1 MKKLALLS
9 IYLLLSLF
17 VITSC
22 STDPVIIDDTTQEG
36 IATNS
41 QLANLLVRTSEN
53 SNNPNAITCINFQYP
68 ITFILLDANNQQT
81 GTQTVNNDAELLL
94 FLTTIDP
101 NGSVSIVFPI
111 NVILADGTIVEVN
124 NNQEL
129 LDIIAACDSNGGDV
143 PGNFTDILT
152 DGVWFVTY
160 YFEDVDETDNFSGYE
175 FSFATN
181 NTAQAT
187 TSSTT
192 INGTWNLTSSSTPD
206 LVLYFGQASP
216 LDNLDEDWQIIEATP
231 LIIRLKNVSG
241 GDGTTDFLTYERTPN
256 TGGGS
261 GGGSSELV
269 NTLTTNSWYVNLL
282 EEDGNNETCD
292 YVAYQFTFNTN
303 QTVVAVSTS
312 NTVNGTWAV
321 TTSSSGLDLEI
332 NFETVGE
339 NDPFEDLNDDWD
351 VTAFSMENI
360 NLVDISGG
368 NGGTDYLI
376 FGRNP
381 YTNCSGGGTGNAQEL
396 IDIIISGP
404 WFVQSYVDSG
414 NNETNNYTNYV
425 LTFDANGS
433 VVATNSTNTI
443 NGTWIVTTSSNDG
456 LHLELYFGES
466 SPFEDFN
473 DDWNVSN
480 YTTTLIELFDVSG
493 GDGTTDTLT
502 FQKL

>member
-1 MKKLALLS
+1 MKKLALLP
-9 IYLLLSLF
+9 IYFLLSLF
-17 VITSC
+17 VFTSC
-22 STDPVIIDDTTQEG
+22 TTDEAINDNANSES
-36 IATNS
+36 IAMNS

-53 SNNPNAITCINFQYP
+53 SNNPNAINCINFQYP
-68 ITFILLDANNQQT
+68 ITFILLNVNNQQT
-81 GTQTVNNDAELLL
+81 GTQTVNNDAELLF

-111 NVILADGTIVEVN
+111 NVILSDGAIVTVN

-129 LDIIAACDSNGGDV
+129 LDIIIACDSNGDGQV
-143 PGNFTDILT
+143 PTNFTEILT

-160 YFEDVDETDNFSGYE
+160 YFDNQDETNNFAGYQ

-181 NTAQAT
+181 HTAQAVI
-187 TSSTT
+187 SSTV
-192 INGTWNLTSSSTPD
+192 INGNWNLTSSSTPD
-206 LVLYFGQASP
+206 LTLYFGEASP
-216 LDNLDEDWQIIEATP
+216 LDDLDENWQIIEATP
-231 LIIRLKNVSG
+231 LIIRLKHTSG
-241 GDGTTDFLTYERTPN
+241 GDGTVDFLTYERTPN

-261 GGGSSELV
+261 GGGSLDLV
-269 NTLTTNSWYVNLL
+269 NSLVTNTWYVNLL

-292 YVAYQFTFNTN
+292 YVAYQFTFSIN

-321 TTSSSGLDLEI
+321 TSSSSGLDLEI

-339 NDPFEDLNDDWD
+339 NDPFENLNDDWD
-351 VTAFSMENI
+351 VTNFTLENI

-381 YTNCSGGGTGNAQEL
+381 YSNCSGGGTGNTQEL
-396 IDIIISGP
+396 IDILISGP

-425 LTFDANGS
+425 LTFNANGS
-433 VVATNSTNTI
+433 VDATNNS
-443 NGTWIVTTSSNDG
+443 NGTWNITTSNNSG
-456 LHLELYFGES
+456 LHLELYFGEVA
-466 SPFEDFN
+466 PFDDFN

-480 YTTTLIELFDVSG
+480 FTTTLIELFDVSG